1 MEIEVY
7 NVSGEKTGKKISL
20 DDSVFNIEPN
30 DHVIYLDV
38 KQHLAN
44 KRQGTHKAKERSELS
59 GSTRKL
65 RKQKGSGMARI
76 GDINS
81 PVLRGGARVFGPRP
95 KDYNFKLNKKT
106 KKLARKSALTYKF
119 KDNTIFVVED
129 FNFEA
134 PKTKNYIDLL
144 NNFKV
149 SDKKTLLV
157 LSDSNK
163 NVYLSSRNL
172 KQAKVVSASD
182 INTYDILNAQNIL
195 MVESSL
201 KKIEDVLKD

>member
-7 NVSGEKTGKKISL
+7 NIEGKKTSKKVSL
-20 DDSVFNIEPN
+20 DDSIFNIEPN

-106 KKLARKSALTYKF
+106 KKLARKSALSYKV
-119 KDNTIFVVED
+119 KDNNLFIVED
-129 FNFEA
+129 FNFET
-134 PKTKNYIDLL
+134 PKTKSFIELL
-144 NNFKV
+144 NNF
-149 SDKKTLLV
+149 SISNKKTLLV

-172 KQAKVVSASD
+172 KKAKVVSATD
-182 INTYDILNAQNIL
+182 LNTYDILNAQNIL
-195 MVESSL
+195 VVESSL
-201 KKIEDVLKD
+201 NKIEEVLKD